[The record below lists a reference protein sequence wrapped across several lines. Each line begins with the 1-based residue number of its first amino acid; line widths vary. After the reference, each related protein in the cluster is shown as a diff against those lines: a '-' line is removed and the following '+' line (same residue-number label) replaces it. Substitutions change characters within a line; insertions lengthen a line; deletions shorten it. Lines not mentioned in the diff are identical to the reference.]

1 MDPNAVFEEVF
12 KDFSSLR
19 EMFAEDVVHLRSMKI
34 VAMDRIRS
42 AVVAAY
48 ALIGS
53 DEDRKYYDR

>member
-1 MDPNAVFEEVF
+1 MFEEVF